1 MLGSCWHLRVIL
13 CLRRLAGQLE
23 GGQAA
28 PPLVLGQGMQSCA
41 ACRCWQSQRPPS
53 NASLGRRP
61 TRPPKVGGSRHL
73 QPAPAGAEEE
83 GTLDVAVLEEHTE
96 PARPE
101 LSTYMV
107 DDLRG
112 QEPPSGAPR
121 PHPARPACRQAHLAP
136 CCAAQGKDGKGTSGG
151 GSKHAASGQ
160 RPFFDNMALHLGT
173 HDAPEQNDE
182 VMAAKPP
189 RGLNLDSAEVG
200 HFWAGRR
207 VYCCTRY
214 KAHTSRL
221 AKWTGHRSGSSAT
234 RTGCSH

>member
-1 MLGSCWHLRVIL
+1 MYHRHLRQCGEPAEVPP
-13 CLRRLAGQLE
+13 RQHHMASSAPGGPGGLAGQLE

-53 NASLGRRP
+53 NASLRRRP

-83 GTLDVAVLEEHTE
+83 GALDVAVLEEHTE
-96 PARPE
+96 PAWPE

-182 VMAAKPP
+182 VMAVKTP
-189 RGLNLDSAEVG
+189 RGALP
-200 HFWAGRR
+200 
-207 VYCCTRY
+207 
-214 KAHTSRL
+214 RL
-221 AKWTGHRSGSSAT
+221 S
-234 RTGCSH
+234 